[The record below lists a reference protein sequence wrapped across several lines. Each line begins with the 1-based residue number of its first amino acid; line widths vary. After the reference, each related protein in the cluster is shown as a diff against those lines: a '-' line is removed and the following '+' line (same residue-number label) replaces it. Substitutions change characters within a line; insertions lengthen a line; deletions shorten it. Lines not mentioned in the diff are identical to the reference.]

1 MMSENKVLNTLRKF
15 PPVVYMLVLLI
26 ILFSLLNPNYFAA
39 NNFRNVFIQCAPLM
53 VLAFA
58 QTLVVL
64 TGGTNLSMNAVVN
77 IVTVLAVFMA
87 LKGVPLVL
95 AMVIAVVAAIG
106 IGIFTGILIAKGHMP
121 AFIATYGVQNVFN
134 ALALTITGGA
144 SIYYNSNLYH
154 RVYSSSLLFIPTPV
168 CVVIVMFIFTWI
180 LLNKSKLGMQIR
192 ALGGNREALKLAGV
206 NVVRSEIT
214 VYAVAGFLGGI
225 AGLLT
230 LCRVESGQPIVA
242 NGWEFQS
249 VAAAILGGSS
259 FKEGK
264 GGVTGTIFGVL
275 LIQIA
280 QNGLNVIGV
289 QAIYQSVLVGSIVL
303 AAIII
308 DAVVRMRR
316 RD

>member
-1 MMSENKVLNTLRKF
+1 MKEKKVRTFLRKC
-15 PPVVYMLVLLI
+15 PPVVYMLIILI
-26 ILFSLLNPNYFAA
+26 IFFSIREPNYFSAK
-39 NNFRNVFIQCAPLM
+39 NFRNVLIQCSPLM
-53 VLAFA
+53 ILGFA
-58 QTLVVL
+58 QTMVVL
-64 TGGTNLSMNAVVN
+64 TGGTNLSLNAVVN
-77 IVTVLAVFMA
+77 IVTVLSVFMA
-87 LKGVPLVL
+87 LNGVPLVL
-95 AMVIAVVAAIG
+95 AMLISVIAAVG
-106 IGIFTGILIAKGHMP
+106 IGIFTGFLIAKGHMP

-134 ALALTITGGA
+134 ALALTLTGGA
-144 SIYYNSNLYH
+144 SIYYSSDLYH
-154 RVYSSSLLFIPTPV
+154 KVYGSSFLFIPFPV
-168 CVVIVMFIFTWI
+168 CVVIVMFIFTWL
-180 LLNKSKLGMQIR
+180 LLNKSRLGMQIR

-206 NVVRSEIT
+206 NVVRSEVT
-214 VYAVAGFLGGI
+214 VYAVAGLLGGI
-225 AGLLT
+225 AGLLA
-230 LCRVESGQPIVA
+230 LCRVESGQPTVA

-308 DAVVRMRR
+308 DAFVRMRMSE
-316 RD
+316 